1 MTDTT
6 SDISQVVCSLE
17 KMGTITKVLRQT
29 SFEDRD
35 FNPVDYQNLCSV
47 LTREIDFAKSK
58 ISKIDNANI
67 L

>member
-1 MTDTT
+1 MTDMLTE
-6 SDISQVVCSLE
+6 DISQVVCSLD
-17 KMGTITKVLRQT
+17 KMETITKVLSQT

-47 LTREIDFAKSK
+47 LIREIDFAKSK
-58 ISKIDNANI
+58 ISKIDNI